1 MKTPRERKLEDEVS
15 ELRDWR
21 SALADELTKN
31 GYSDEDLATIYDE
44 YVGVEPLSDCC
55 GATIIYTDICSDCKE
70 HCGVQE
76 WEDDEL
82 TPEQMNDDL
91 RSIGF

>member
-31 GYSDEDLATIYDE
+31 GYSDEDLATVYDE

-55 GATIIYTDICSDCKE
+55 DAYIYQILRKEWPFIYTNICSECKE
-70 HCGVQE
+70 H
-76 WEDDEL
+76 
-82 TPEQMNDDL
+82 
-91 RSIGF
+91 I

>member
-15 ELRDWR
+15 ELKDWR

-76 WEDDEL
+76 WEDDEI

>member
-76 WEDDEL
+76 WDDDDL
-82 TPEQMNDDL
+82 TPEQMNNEL

>member
-15 ELRDWR
+15 ELKDWR

-76 WEDDEL
+76 WDDDEL

>member
-21 SALADELTKN
+21 GALADELTKN

-55 GATIIYTDICSDCKE
+55 GADIIYTDICSDCKE

-82 TPEQMNDDL
+82 TPEQINDDL